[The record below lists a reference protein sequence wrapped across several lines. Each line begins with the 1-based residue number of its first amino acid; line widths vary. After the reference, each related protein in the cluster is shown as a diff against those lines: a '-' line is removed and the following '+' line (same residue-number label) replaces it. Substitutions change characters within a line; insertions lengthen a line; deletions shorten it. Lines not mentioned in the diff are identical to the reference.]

1 MVGAG
6 CVGLEVV
13 GGQRDRS
20 PGRVAEVDELVPTAG
35 GLRHQAL
42 DLQRLRRRRVRADMQ
57 VGHAYGTRR
66 PRHRLA
72 ENLRRRGEI
81 SGRVDHGISKVRAFL
96 DRLRVG
102 DVRVVLRITRGEDRV
117 VPHAALDLRIVRV
130 VDSVDEGADRRRDR
144 KGRAGAVKRLALD
157 AHRNRR
163 RRGDGNRREERCG
176 DHGDDNEGREHPNA
190 ARHSHTTAGRP
201 VRATRFSLLN
211 VSAVESYKGVGPGKS
226 LMNPDVRRPA
236 GLAMPEIVECVPNF
250 SEGRRKEVVDAIA
263 QAIASVHGVRVLD
276 QEMDADHNRSVITFV
291 GDRTSVAE
299 AAFRGA
305 KKAVELIDMNR
316 HRGEHPRV
324 GALDVLPFVPIAGV
338 TMDDCVDLA
347 RAVGRR
353 IADQLQVPV
362 YLYEAA
368 ATRPDRRALPDVRRG
383 EYEGLKTE
391 IETNPDRKPDFGPL
405 RLHPTAGA
413 CVVGARPVLIA
424 WNVNLRTT
432 DVGVAKRIAKAIR
445 ESDGGLPA
453 VRAKGFDLA
462 DRGLV
467 QVSMNMVDYRKT
479 SLVQA
484 FEAIRVLAAKEG
496 VEIAESEII
505 GLVPL
510 DALVEAATQYLKL
523 ARFHREQILETRL
536 WE

>member
-1 MVGAG
+1 MSGAFHKTAVSPTASLRSG
-6 CVGLEVV
+6 IAWVPTGIAKRRVAATMARV
-13 GGQRDRS
+13 RRHANTGTRPVIPKPPQGDRS
-20 PGRVAEVDELVPTAG
+20 APQGSRYL
-35 GLRHQAL
+35 
-42 DLQRLRRRRVRADMQ
+42 MF
-57 VGHAYGTRR
+57 
-66 PRHRLA
+66 PRTTLA
-72 ENLRRRGEI
+72 PA
-81 SGRVDHGISKVRAFL
+81 S
-96 DRLRVG
+96 
-102 DVRVVLRITRGEDRV
+102 
-117 VPHAALDLRIVRV
+117 
-130 VDSVDEGADRRRDR
+130 
-144 KGRAGAVKRLALD
+144 
-157 AHRNRR
+157 
-163 RRGDGNRREERCG
+163 
-176 DHGDDNEGREHPNA
+176 
-190 ARHSHTTAGRP
+190 
-201 VRATRFSLLN
+201 
-211 VSAVESYKGVGPGKS
+211 PGKS

-236 GLAMPEIVECVPNF
+236 GPDMPEIVECVPNF

-263 QAIASVHGVRVLD
+263 QAIASVPGVRVLD

-305 KKAVELIDMNR
+305 TKTVELIDMNR
-316 HRGEHPRV
+316 HLGEHPRV
-324 GALDVLPFVPIAGV
+324 GALDVLPFIPIAGV
-338 TMDDCVDLA
+338 TMDNCVTLA
-347 RAVGRR
+347 RAVGKR
-353 IADQLQVPV
+353 IADELQVPV

-391 IETNPDRKPDFGPL
+391 IETNPNRKPDFGPP

-413 CVVGARPVLIA
+413 CIVGARPVLIA

-445 ESDGGLPA
+445 ESDRGLPA
-453 VRAKGFDLA
+453 VRAKGFELA

-467 QVSMNMVDYRKT
+467 QVSMNMVDYHKT

-484 FEAIRVLAAKEG
+484 FEAIRGLAAKEG

-510 DALVEAATQYLKL
+510 DALVDAATQYFKL

>member
-1 MVGAG
+1 
-6 CVGLEVV
+6 
-13 GGQRDRS
+13 
-20 PGRVAEVDELVPTAG
+20 
-35 GLRHQAL
+35 
-42 DLQRLRRRRVRADMQ
+42 
-57 VGHAYGTRR
+57 
-66 PRHRLA
+66 
-72 ENLRRRGEI
+72 
-81 SGRVDHGISKVRAFL
+81 
-96 DRLRVG
+96 
-102 DVRVVLRITRGEDRV
+102 
-117 VPHAALDLRIVRV
+117 
-130 VDSVDEGADRRRDR
+130 
-144 KGRAGAVKRLALD
+144 
-157 AHRNRR
+157 
-163 RRGDGNRREERCG
+163 
-176 DHGDDNEGREHPNA
+176 
-190 ARHSHTTAGRP
+190 
-201 VRATRFSLLN
+201 
-211 VSAVESYKGVGPGKS
+211 
-226 LMNPDVRRPA
+226 MNPDVRRPA
-236 GLAMPEIVECVPNF
+236 GPDMPEIVECVPNF

-263 QAIASVHGVRVLD
+263 QAIASVPGVRVLD
-276 QEMDADHNRSVITFV
+276 QEMDADHNRCVITFV
-291 GDRTSVAE
+291 GDRPSVAE

-305 KKAVELIDMNR
+305 KKAVELIDMNQ

-338 TMDDCVDLA
+338 TMDDCVALA
-347 RAVGRR
+347 RSVGRR
-353 IADQLQVPV
+353 TADELQVPV

-383 EYEGLKTE
+383 EYEGLKVE
-391 IETNPDRKPDFGPL
+391 IETNPERKPDFGPP

-413 CVVGARPVLIA
+413 CIVGARPVLIA

-432 DVGVAKRIAKAIR
+432 DVGVAKRIARAIR

-484 FEAIRVLAAKEG
+484 FEAIRALAAKEG

-510 DALVEAATQYLKL
+510 DALVEGSTQYFKL
-523 ARFHREQILETRL
+523 ARFHRNQILETRL